1 MHSVKTGFMNL
12 GKAFCAVIGF
22 GPYTGETYHHSLVD
36 RYFQYGPIWK
46 ETYPEYT
53 GKANS
58 GKHIIFYK
66 TKIMLSVIHK
76 ITIKILKNMYIIATA
91 PN

>member
-1 MHSVKTGFMNL
+1 MHSVKVGFMSL
-12 GKAFCAVIGF
+12 GEVFVTVTGF

-58 GKHIIFYK
+58 GKHIVFYK
-66 TKIMLSVIHK
+66 
-76 ITIKILKNMYIIATA
+76 IKSYQ
-91 PN
+91 